1 MVLYFIIY
9 NRTTENKLN
18 DWQAMYPNNIVKKII
33 TSVIMH
39 IILQYNNC
47 KVSNHIKYKYLIIF
61 LDYTLFIIAQY
72 NF

>member
-39 IILQYNNC
+39 IILQYINC
-47 KVSNHIKYKYLIIF
+47 KVSNYIKYKYLIIF